1 MTGCNH
7 TRLIVNL
14 MEYGKDFSSPG
25 ADVFRNGRAVGDPEL
40 AHQSNFLHPVFYY
53 YPELPT
59 TEQVTN
65 KSDSREKM
73 PEATMVH
80 HIVEDFTTFWDG
92 QFTHIS
98 PLRRFIDNA
107 LGIDLR
113 RFRAEDC
120 FRWIMTHGSEE
131 DKMPSQCRSYATQP
145 GAAFNLAFNA
155 EAASSDDT
163 NVNSPS
169 PWTIQAPLAPLFNV
183 GSL

>member
-1 MTGCNH
+1 
-7 TRLIVNL
+7 

-25 ADVFRNGRAVGDPEL
+25 ADVFRNGRAVGDPDV

-59 TEQVTN
+59 AAAN
-65 KSDSREKM
+65 KSDSHEKM
-73 PEATMVH
+73 PEAKMVH

-92 QFTHIS
+92 QYTHVA

-120 FRWIMTHGSEE
+120 FRWIMTHGYGE
-131 DKMPSQCRSYATQP
+131 DDRMPSQCRSYATQP
-145 GAAFNLAFNA
+145 GAAFNLA
-155 EAASSDDT
+155 SIDSQVT
-163 NVNSPS
+163 LPS
-169 PWTIQAPLAPLFNV
+169 PWTQQTPLAPLFNV
-183 GSL
+183 GSLM